1 MVLYGVFNI
10 VLGVEAF
17 VAKGSLVSLIAAGAA
32 GVLVLVAVALTKNYP
47 RVGYILASVVC
58 LGLIGRFLPAFLK
71 DTSNVYPALT
81 VTIASVILLI
91 ALVGSHFSAM
101 SRRSSNPSHAGNPD
115 GPHGPVS

>member
-101 SRRSSNPSHAGNPD
+101 SRRSSNAGNPD
-115 GPHGPVS
+115 RPHGPVS